1 MRRVTTCLLLCAMCL
16 GFAARAEAQA
26 TLTAVRVRGTGPI
39 VGPTAALWRSA
50 APVRVTMA
58 PQVITVPMKFTVA
71 VPEIRVRAVH
81 NGAWIAFLVEWKD
94 PSKSDRIVVDDFG
107 DQVAIEL
114 PIAKGPLP
122 SPMMGNPGGRVNI
135 MQWRAALQ
143 RDIEQG
149 PSTVK
154 DRYPNAWVDVYP
166 DEVLNAADARPY
178 SGALGLENPVSR
190 GRLSPV
196 LDQMAEGWGTMTVK
210 PDQHALG
217 RGIWQNGTWRVVIAR
232 PMASGD
238 VNAPQ
243 LAPGDR
249 TSAAFAVWEGGS
261 REVGARKAW
270 ATWVPLVLAK

>member
-16 GFAARAEAQA
+16 GFAARAQAQA
-26 TLTAVRVRGTGPI
+26 TLTAVRARGTGPI
-39 VGPTAALWRSA
+39 VGPAAALWRSA

-135 MQWRAALQ
+135 
-143 RDIEQG
+143 
-149 PSTVK
+149 
-154 DRYPNAWVDVYP
+154 
-166 DEVLNAADARPY
+166 VLNAADARPY

-196 LDQMAEGWGTMTVK
+196 LDPMAGDTMTC
-210 PDQHALG
+210 PFAADSRRPPERA
-217 RGIWQNGTWRVVIAR
+217 AR
-232 PMASGD
+232 AGP
-238 VNAPQ
+238 
-243 LAPGDR
+243 
-249 TSAAFAVWEGGS
+249 
-261 REVGARKAW
+261 
-270 ATWVPLVLAK
+270 